1 MTISARL
8 KTQESISGAR
18 LLYRSAGGETW
29 LLVKDEAGVPAI
41 EHRSAAPGAT
51 ADRLPV
57 TAFLADR
64 NPGPQQKE
72 LLRLI
77 GTLVDSAAAGSE
89 TS

>member
-1 MTISARL
+1 MPES
-8 KTQESISGAR
+8 KTQESTPGTR
-18 LLYRSAGGETW
+18 LLYHGAGGEAW
-29 LLVKDEAGVPAI
+29 LLVKDEAGAPAI
-41 EHRSAAPGAT
+41 EHRSAAPGAA
-51 ADRLPV
+51 ADRLAV